1 MKTIHKSILI
11 WFSPQEMYG
20 LVTDVEKYAQFLPWC
35 DHARI
40 LENHADG
47 MTTEIG
53 LSFGGVHQSFSTRN
67 THVLNRRVDLLLLN
81 GPFSRLD
88 GHWGFH
94 PVGDGSQRACKVE
107 LTLSY
112 GFDSPTLDKL
122 VGPVFD
128 KVAASL
134 MDAFVARAQQVYGD

>member
-67 THVLNRRVDLLLLN
+67 THVLHRRVDLLLLN